1 MPGINDKYR
10 VRLNQEQRRE
20 LEGIVRRQN
29 VGAAKARRA
38 KILLLSDSNSLEGRR
53 CDRHISEV
61 VGISERQVVRIRQ
74 QFVRDRSDQ
83 PLESA
88 CDRKPRPSAPER
100 RKLDGEGE
108 AQLVMLACSDPPEGR
123 DRWTLQLLC
132 DELVRLE
139 VVESISPE
147 TVRSALSKKKCNLGG
162 PSGSASQGKTGPSS

>member
-10 VRLNQEQRRE
+10 VRLGEQQRRE
-20 LEGIVRRQN
+20 LEAIVRQQN

-38 KILLLSDSNSLEGRR
+38 RILLLSDSNSLEGRR
-53 CDRHISEV
+53 SDRYISEV

-74 QFVRDRSDQ
+74 QFVRERSDQ
-83 PLESA
+83 PLDTA
-88 CDRKPRPSAPER
+88 CDRKPRPPAPER

-132 DELVRLE
+132 DELKRLK

-147 TVRSALSKKKCNLGG
+147 TVRQCLSKKRCSLGG
-162 PSGSASQGKTGPSS
+162 PNGSASQAKIRPSS

>member
-10 VRLNQEQRRE
+10 VRLDKQQRQE

-29 VGAAKARRA
+29 VGAAKSRRA
-38 KILLLSDSNSLEGRR
+38 RILLLSDSNSLEGRR
-53 CDRHISEV
+53 SDRHISEV

-88 CDRKPRPSAPER
+88 CDRKPRPLAPER
-100 RKLDGEGE
+100 RKLAGEGE

-147 TVRSALSKKKCNLGG
+147 TVRDRLKKRKCNLGG
-162 PSGSASQGKTGPSS
+162 PSGSAS